1 MWKKSTDW
9 IRYFKAPKVTV
20 KYGAKALNEQLSS
33 LKQSGAKKIANYGW
47 RNFKRYLDTE
57 ITAVVLLE
65 SKNLDTISW
74 SIADNYLI
82 DGKLRC
88 LYNSER
94 SITYSLRR
102 RHNLTSVGGA
112 GGKGGRSSRP
122 RRSPFKK
129 FFRPFGP
136 QFGLNI
142 TGERAPPL
150 DPPLVTSVKQRRNPR
165 SGPQRTNNGKWV
177 SNFLSSWLA
186 SRQWQRG
193 PKWCI
198 LKSWYR
204 GGGFRR
210 CFADGLNQV

>member
-112 GGKGGRSSRP
+112 VIQTEAVS
-122 RRSPFKK
+122 FKK
-129 FFRPFGP
+129 IFSA
-136 QFGLNI
+136 L
-142 TGERAPPL
+142 RA
-150 DPPLVTSVKQRRNPR
+150 SVWSK
-165 SGPQRTNNGKWV
+165 NNGGAGPTPWSATGNVCKAAAK
-177 SNFLSSWLA
+177 SSFWA
-186 SRQWQRG
+186 
-193 PKWCI
+193 PT
-198 LKSWYR
+198 
-204 GGGFRR
+204 
-210 CFADGLNQV
+210 D